1 MSVISTQNI
10 GYNISS
16 KSILEDISITI
27 SQGEYVGLIGPNGAG
42 KTSLIKILLG
52 LVKPTSGS
60 VQKAK
65 DMKIGYVSQSTMLS
79 SVIPLSVKEML
90 SFSGITQISKLIK
103 ALQRVGLNEQLLIQ
117 NFHTLSGGQKQRVI
131 ISRALCS
138 NPDMLVFDEPLNNVD
153 MQTKIQIYQLLSD
166 LNSQE
171 NLTILFVSHE
181 VDHIIGKCDRILC
194 LNKTLHE
201 GCHPLDFAKG
211 KLTDCDD
218 DCDCECV
225 TPIHPIHHHHNT

>member
-1 MSVISTQNI
+1 MSVILTQNI
-10 GYNISS
+10 GYTIAS
-16 KSILEDISITI
+16 KNILEAINITI
-27 SQGEYVGLIGPNGAG
+27 SPGEYVGLIGPNGAG
-42 KTSLIKILLG
+42 KTTLIKILIG
-52 LVKPTSGS
+52 LIKPTTGS
-60 VQKAK
+60 VQKHK
-65 DMKIGYVSQSTMLS
+65 NMKIGYVSQLTPLS
-79 SVIPLSVKEML
+79 SVIPVSVQEVL
-90 SFSGITQISKLIK
+90 SFSGITDTKNLIHG
-103 ALQRVGLNEQLLIQ
+103 LERVGLNKTIFKE

-131 ISRALCS
+131 IARALCA
-138 NPDMLVFDEPLNNVD
+138 NPEMLIFDEPLNNVD

-218 DCDCECV
+218 CCECV
-225 TPIHPIHHHHNT
+225 TPIHPIHHHHKT